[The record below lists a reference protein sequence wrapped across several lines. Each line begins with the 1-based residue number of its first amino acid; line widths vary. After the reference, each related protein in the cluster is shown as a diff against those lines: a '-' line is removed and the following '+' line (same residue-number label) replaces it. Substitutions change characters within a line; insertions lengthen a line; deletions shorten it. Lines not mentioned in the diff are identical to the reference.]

1 MSIWIA
7 STSRF
12 LRVPTGASTGE
23 ACQTWARVLQK
34 TSPSRR
40 CSPLATTT
48 KTDIEK
54 WLPVHPA
61 PHELVL
67 AWKQEGWGKYWAL
80 VVGFLAITIALA
92 LPLPR
97 KRTPRDGR

>member
-1 MSIWIA
+1 
-7 STSRF
+7 
-12 LRVPTGASTGE
+12 
-23 ACQTWARVLQK
+23 
-34 TSPSRR
+34 
-40 CSPLATTT
+40 
-48 KTDIEK
+48 
-54 WLPVHPA
+54 
-61 PHELVL
+61 L